1 MELIKHIKI
10 VNELG
15 LHARAAARVVE
26 LAGQYRSKL
35 FFKKDDHEVD
45 GSSILSILTLACPKG
60 SEIQARIV
68 GEDADELMENWVN
81 FFKKDL
87 ARLNDRPSGYKN
99 Q

>member
-1 MELIKHIKI
+1 MELIKNIKI

-35 FFKKDDHEVD
+35 FFKKGDHEVD

-60 SEIQARIV
+60 SEIQARII
-68 GEDADELMENWVN
+68 GEDADELMEKLGEL
-81 FFKKDL
+81 FQKRFGEIK
-87 ARLNDRPSGYKN
+87 
-99 Q
+99 